1 MLENLYQPELKTISK
16 KKLKSLRLI
25 WRNPLTIF
33 LKKRYKTFSKS
44 TKTKLM
50 TNNDNKIG
58 KEEVYSKILSI
69 ISTLSE
75 AQMGKLLKSL
85 EKWQQSKFDEKRKYH
100 RKQTFIWTE
109 CSASS
114 RLFTDFIQNLSVS
127 GLFIET
133 QLPFFVGEELS
144 MTFSLPG
151 TDDPIKITG
160 NIVRIDSK
168 GIGVQ
173 FDELLSDI

>member
-1 MLENLYQPELKTISK
+1 
-16 KKLKSLRLI
+16 
-25 WRNPLTIF
+25 
-33 LKKRYKTFSKS
+33 
-44 TKTKLM
+44 M

-58 KEEVYSKILSI
+58 REEVYSKILTI
-69 ISTLSE
+69 ISILSE
-75 AQMGKLLKSL
+75 AQMRKLLKSL
-85 EKWQQSKFDEKRKYH
+85 EKWQQTKFDEKRKYP

-109 CSASS
+109 CSANS
-114 RLFTDFIQNLSVS
+114 RFFTDFIQNLSVS

-133 QLPFFVGEELS
+133 QFPFFVGEELS
-144 MTFSLPG
+144 MTFSFPG

-160 NIVRIDSK
+160 KIVRVDSN

>member
-1 MLENLYQPELKTISK
+1 
-16 KKLKSLRLI
+16 
-25 WRNPLTIF
+25 
-33 LKKRYKTFSKS
+33 
-44 TKTKLM
+44 M

-58 KEEVYSKILSI
+58 GEKVYSKILTI

-75 AQMGKLLKSL
+75 AQMRKLLKSL
-85 EKWQQSKFDEKRKYH
+85 EKWQQSKFDEKRKYP
-100 RKQTFIWTE
+100 RKHTFIWTE
-109 CSASS
+109 CSANS
-114 RLFTDFIQNLSVS
+114 RFFTDFIQNLSVS

-133 QLPFFVGEELS
+133 QLPFFVGQELS

-151 TDDPIKITG
+151 ADGPIKITG
-160 NIVRIDSK
+160 KIVRIDSD

>member
-1 MLENLYQPELKTISK
+1 
-16 KKLKSLRLI
+16 
-25 WRNPLTIF
+25 
-33 LKKRYKTFSKS
+33 
-44 TKTKLM
+44 M

-58 KEEVYSKILSI
+58 REEVYSKILTI
-69 ISTLSE
+69 ISILSE
-75 AQMGKLLKSL
+75 AQMRKLLKSL
-85 EKWQQSKFDEKRKYH
+85 EKWQQSKSDEKRKYP

-109 CSASS
+109 CSANS
-114 RLFTDFIQNLSVS
+114 RFFTDFIQNLSVS

-133 QLPFFVGEELS
+133 QFPFFVGEELS
-144 MTFSLPG
+144 MTFSFPG

-160 NIVRIDSK
+160 KIVRVDSN